1 MPNLE
6 GESGKM
12 SVTQSTEEQQS
23 NELSEE
29 FDQQRWT
36 KRTQQ
41 VFWMLH

>member
-12 SVTQSTEEQQS
+12 SVTQLTEEQQS

-29 FDQQRWT
+29 FD
-36 KRTQQ
+36 
-41 VFWMLH
+41 